1 MSVKWA
7 NNEKYWTDLP
17 FVKVCAL
24 AKIDLFIYFCRVFI
38 NVYIWTQPVPKLI
51 HFATRT
57 WNVFFFCL
65 FVRNVNINQGSATYA
80 YVLNVPCFTP
90 KFHLIYFL
98 LSIYPI
104 YFLSIFFSSWLSPS
118 SLCPS
123 CRATWSLSSS
133 LVWPLAFVSITL
145 LKLSF
150 VLQGESSG
158 RIGPNE
164 SLGHAGVRP
173 ERSAAAAGPS
183 EGLRRQKWVVF
194 YISR

>member
-1 MSVKWA
+1 MRNIGQICLSLRCVHLLRLI
-7 NNEKYWTDLP
+7 Y
-17 FVKVCAL
+17 
-24 AKIDLFIYFCRVFI
+24 LFIFAVCLLMFIFEPNLCQNWFILLRVHE
-38 NVYIWTQPVPKLI
+38 T
-51 HFATRT
+51 
-57 WNVFFFCL
+57 FFFCL

-104 YFLSIFFSSWLSPS
+104 YFLSIFFPPDSLRR
-118 SLCPS
+118 LCPS
-123 CRATWSLSSS
+123 CRAAWSLSSS

-173 ERSAAAAGPS
+173 ERAAAAAGPS
-183 EGLRRQKWVVF
+183 EGLRRQEWVVF